1 MTLIT
6 SRTLG
11 WCFLATLVVVNVIGL
26 TLHWHYHKELP
37 EQVATHFDANG
48 QPGNFKPKVQ
58 ATLFLA
64 GLEIGL
70 SWFMVLIGMS
80 LSLFPSSLINIP
92 NREYWLAG
100 ARRGESLAYLRM
112 IMNGIALA
120 TALFV
125 MMISY
130 VTFVANR
137 DQAPLDGV
145 LFWSGLSLYILAVL
159 ATLVLLQV
167 RFRLPQ

>member
-1 MTLIT
+1 MNLIT
-6 SRTLG
+6 TRALG

-26 TLHWHYHKELP
+26 TLHWHYHEELP
-37 EQVATHFDANG
+37 EQVATHFDGKG
-48 QPGNFKPKVQ
+48 QPGNFKPKGQ
-58 ATLFLA
+58 ATMLLA

-92 NREYWLAG
+92 NRNYWLAE
-100 ARRGESLAYLRM
+100 ARRGESLAYMRM
-112 IMNGIALA
+112 ILNGIALV

-125 MMISY
+125 MTISY
-130 VTFVANR
+130 STFVANR

-145 LFWSGLSLYILAVL
+145 LFWSGFSLYMLAML
-159 ATLVLLQV
+159 AIVVLLQI
-167 RFRLPQ
+167 RFRLPR